1 MKRGLGHGVSSGGRG
16 NGVLSHG
23 DAAVEAS
30 GGVSLIKAV
39 AISGVFDLSML
50 LRNPIGAGR
59 SILTKIEVRYSTRRV
74 ICTLTCWEEHKD
86 NHESRNVNGC
96 LEWNSHMPI
105 YLDEC
110 IDASISPHLMCL

>member
-50 LRNPIGAGR
+50 NAGPDGGSLLYKAQSSTHSFITLARHSIDRYLSCIPYRQARSLRYI
-59 SILTKIEVRYSTRRV
+59 
-74 ICTLTCWEEHKD
+74 
-86 NHESRNVNGC
+86 
-96 LEWNSHMPI
+96 
-105 YLDEC
+105 
-110 IDASISPHLMCL
+110 